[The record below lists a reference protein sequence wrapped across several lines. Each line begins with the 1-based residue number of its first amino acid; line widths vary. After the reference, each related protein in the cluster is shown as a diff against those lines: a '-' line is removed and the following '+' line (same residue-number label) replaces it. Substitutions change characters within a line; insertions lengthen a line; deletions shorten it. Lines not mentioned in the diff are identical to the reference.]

1 MIGIDDRR
9 DDVAAESGTDL
20 IEQVLVDL
28 ARLIL
33 GMRADFEARAVGRQ
47 TAVQR
52 RRNSRTEVAAHWR
65 GSEQRDLGLFLL
77 ENAADDRS
85 VRQRAV
91 GRETLA
97 VGYVHDIGAVLGQLL
112 FDAGES
118 LSERERLELAAQR
131 IGQRAALGQ

>member
-1 MIGIDDRR
+1 
-9 DDVAAESGTDL
+9 
-20 IEQVLVDL
+20 
-28 ARLIL
+28 
-33 GMRADFEARAVGRQ
+33 MRTDFEARAVGRQ
-47 TAVQR
+47 AAVQR